1 MLGGGG
7 EEGGGQEEV
16 FNDASQAGEGDGHS
30 KQEGERGNQI
40 NLSNSGGRGAEKL
53 ITSANVVKS
62 TWYEVQE

>member
-30 KQEGERGNQI
+30 KQEGQRWDEI
-40 NLSNSGGRGAEKL
+40 DLSNRRWRGAEKEGQFSQDFKIHL
-53 ITSANVVKS
+53 V
-62 TWYEVQE
+62 